1 MTKHNRIKSNYRRL
15 KIGTTS
21 NIHSELSKHNG
32 AHKKIAA
39 NIADLHEIPHT
50 IPILN
55 MLWIKLNMTLQ
66 NYFKEKPISNCKTFN
81 GTTKSPLIIGK
92 EVKSI
97 SQLPSPLHSKEVDV
111 KKS

>member
-1 MTKHNRIKSNYRRL
+1 
-15 KIGTTS
+15 
-21 NIHSELSKHNG
+21 
-32 AHKKIAA
+32 
-39 NIADLHEIPHT
+39 
-50 IPILN
+50 
-55 MLWIKLNMTLQ
+55 MTLQ

-92 EVKSI
+92 EVKLI